1 MKSVDRFICPVIEV
15 DGELCLE
22 FPDNLMDALDL
33 SVGNVLSWEPR
44 PNGEWV
50 IKKFIEEK
58 ENGEG

>member
-33 SVGNVLSWEPR
+33 SVGDVLSWEPQ
-44 PNGEWV
+44 PMGTWV
-50 IKKFIEEK
+50 LKKFVEEK

>member
-1 MKSVDRFICPVIEV
+1 V

-22 FPDNLMDALDL
+22 FPDDLMDALDL
-33 SVGNVLSWEPR
+33 EVGNVLSWEPR

-58 ENGEG
+58 ENAEG

>member
-22 FPDNLMDALDL
+22 FPDDLMDALDL
-33 SVGNVLSWEPR
+33 EVGDVLVWEPR

-58 ENGEG
+58 ENAEG

>member
-22 FPDNLMDALDL
+22 FPDDLMDALDL
-33 SVGNVLSWEPR
+33 EVGNVLSWEPR
-44 PNGEWV
+44 QNGEWV

-58 ENGEG
+58 ENAEG